1 MECHECGATISEK
14 AADCPHCGTSVRGV
28 AGNEEPVGTGDGSG
42 SSRPPAGGDTTSTS
56 GSDAGRHEPTVP
68 GSSTGDTGTEGTDP
82 DEAETTPGGSRD
94 GGGEE
99 TGWEAAGPPPGEDE
113 TDPVEQ
119 ETTLDPGVD
128 TGDGEA
134 DAGGQDTTAGD
145 QGPTVPGSAE
155 PADPATGDRQETGAG
170 GREEFGTETDAGG
183 PSVETAERAD
193 SGEADATS
201 AESSSDGLDPVEQV
215 KGLPFLT
222 APLAGVVTAAVV
234 AVLSVVVGVLV
245 PNTGVDPVTMGGLVV
260 MDLHFAT
267 SSHVTSDILTQFDTA
282 RPPNSVLGVLYLLP
296 PLFLYTAAKFVAA
309 YNTDESTLTP
319 MAGVG
324 GALVAVG
331 YFPATV
337 VALFLAP
344 GGPFSPVSLLPAI
357 LLAGIAYP
365 VFFGFVGGLAGGAF
379 SGSERRV
386 GTLYGIIAAFIVAI
400 GAFALTIPSIQ
411 AGDVGL
417 LPQILASLY
426 TVVAANGFSLGGPD
440 TGFLVLLAYPLVAFV
455 VFATGFLRAWN
466 AEDVAGPLRGLAK
479 GLSPAVT
486 YFTLLGLLGAVLP
499 LFADPWIVDQLGFSV
514 AEAALVRNPI
524 ETEFYGVGR
533 YVTTVFVGTLVYAVF
548 LGGIGGTIAG
558 TARYFLSDEN

>member
-14 AADCPHCGTSVRGV
+14 AADCPHCGTSIRSV
-28 AGNEEPVGTGDGSG
+28 AENDEPVGTGST
-42 SSRPPAGGDTTSTS
+42 AG
-56 GSDAGRHEPTVP
+56 DAGADGTDTGEAGTTP
-68 GSSTGDTGTEGTDP
+68 GSSGE
-82 DEAETTPGGSRD
+82 DEPS
-94 GGGEE
+94 EE

-113 TDPVEQ
+113 PDPVEQ

-128 TGDGEA
+128 TGDTGA
-134 DAGGQDTTAGD
+134 DAGGQDPTTGD
-145 QGPTVPGSAE
+145 QGPTVPGGQE
-155 PADPATGDRQETGAG
+155 PADPAAG
-170 GREEFGTETDAGG
+170 GREEFGTGTDAGG

-234 AVLSVVVGVLV
+234 TVLSVVVGVLV
-245 PNTGVDPVTMGGLVV
+245 PNTGADPLTMGGLVA

-267 SSHVTSDILTQFDTA
+267 ASHVTTGILTQFDTA

-296 PLFLYTAAKFVAA
+296 PLFLYTASKFVAA

-344 GGPFSPVSLLPAI
+344 DGPFSPVSLLPAI

-386 GTLYGIIAAFIVAI
+386 GTLYGIVAAFIVAI

-440 TGFLVLLAYPLVAFV
+440 TGFLVLLAYPLVALV

-558 TARYFLSDEN
+558 IARYFLSDEN

>member
-14 AADCPHCGTSVRGV
+14 AADCPHCGTSIRSV
-28 AGNEEPVGTGDGSG
+28 AENDEPVGTGST
-42 SSRPPAGGDTTSTS
+42 AG
-56 GSDAGRHEPTVP
+56 DAGADGTDTGEAGTTP
-68 GSSTGDTGTEGTDP
+68 GSSGE
-82 DEAETTPGGSRD
+82 DEPS
-94 GGGEE
+94 EE

-113 TDPVEQ
+113 PDPVEQ

-128 TGDGEA
+128 TGA
-134 DAGGQDTTAGD
+134 DAGGQDPTTGD
-145 QGPTVPGSAE
+145 QGPTVPGGQE
-155 PADPATGDRQETGAG
+155 PADPAAGDGREAAVG
-170 GREEFGTETDAGG
+170 GREEFGTGTDAGG

-245 PNTGVDPVTMGGLVV
+245 PNTGVDPVTRGGLVV

-267 SSHVTSDILTQFDTA
+267 SSHVTTGILTQFDTA

-331 YFPATV
+331 YFPAML

-379 SGSERRV
+379 SGSERRI
-386 GTLYGIIAAFIVAI
+386 GTLYGIVTFFIVAI

-417 LPQILASLY
+417 LPQIHASLF
-426 TVVAANGFSLGGPD
+426 TVVAANGFSLGGPN
-440 TGFLVLLAYPLVAFV
+440 T
-455 VFATGFLRAWN
+455 
-466 AEDVAGPLRGLAK
+466 
-479 GLSPAVT
+479 
-486 YFTLLGLLGAVLP
+486 
-499 LFADPWIVDQLGFSV
+499 
-514 AEAALVRNPI
+514 
-524 ETEFYGVGR
+524 
-533 YVTTVFVGTLVYAVF
+533 
-548 LGGIGGTIAG
+548 
-558 TARYFLSDEN
+558 